1 MSNLKRRKGAVEIRH
16 ALKGDCESIAVL
28 LAELGY
34 PNTSAFV
41 ERKLG
46 ELQGVNTEVV
56 VAVIGSEVVGMM
68 SLHIVPLLHLDGNL
82 CRVTAIVVSEK
93 ERKKGIGRRLLEYA
107 EAFARA
113 HRCIKVE
120 ITSEDQ
126 RTSAHVFYHRLGYR
140 EVSRRFIKML

>member
-1 MSNLKRRKGAVEIRH
+1 MNNVSRGKGAVGIRH
-16 ALKGDCESIAVL
+16 ARKSDCESIAVL

-41 ERKLG
+41 ERKLD

-56 VAVIGSEVVGMM
+56 VAVTGSEVVGIM
-68 SLHIVPLLHLDGNL
+68 SLHVVPLLHQDGNL

-93 ERKKGIGRRLLEYA
+93 ERNKGIGRQLLEHA

-113 HRCIKVE
+113 HQCIKVE
-120 ITSEDQ
+120 ITSGDQ
-126 RTSAHVFYHRLGYR
+126 RAFAHAFYHRVGYR
-140 EVSRRFIKML
+140 EVSRRFIKVL